1 MKGLTQ
7 FSRIFVGVL
16 FIISGLIKA
25 NDTIGFSY
33 KLEEYFELF
42 NWPFF
47 IAYAESLA
55 MIICIFE
62 IMCGVVL
69 LLGSYA
75 RLNAW
80 LLLLMIIFFT
90 WLTGYSAITHKVT
103 DCGCF
108 GDAVKL
114 KPFESFLKDLV
125 LLVFILIIFFGV
137 KHIKP
142 LFNSTIQGIL
152 LFVAL
157 FVSTAFTL
165 YTYMFLPVKDFLPY
179 KVGNNIR
186 EKMAMPPG
194 AQADEYELVFIY
206 ERDGKRFEF
215 NANNLPADLDKYTF
229 IERKDKLL
237 KEGYKPPIHDFKVYD
252 VYGTEYTDSLLNGN
266 EYKLVLVQTHI
277 EEGRQ
282 GTESTLRD
290 LAGNWINQAH
300 LPFWALT
307 ATSKDQIEAYRHEH
321 QLPFHYYTMD
331 ATPLKSIV
339 RSNPG
344 LVLMKGSTVV
354 KKWSAYNLPSYEIVK
369 KYMVQ

>member
-1 MKGLTQ
+1 MKVLTQ

-252 VYGTEYTDSLLNGN
+252 VY
-266 EYKLVLVQTHI
+266 
-277 EEGRQ
+277 
-282 GTESTLRD
+282 
-290 LAGNWINQAH
+290 
-300 LPFWALT
+300 
-307 ATSKDQIEAYRHEH
+307 
-321 QLPFHYYTMD
+321 
-331 ATPLKSIV
+331 
-339 RSNPG
+339 
-344 LVLMKGSTVV
+344 
-354 KKWSAYNLPSYEIVK
+354 
-369 KYMVQ
+369 